1 MTASPL
7 RRPSFDSATT
17 YLTWDHDRLNALL
30 DDTTLKVDGGEP
42 AEAARVF
49 REFDREL
56 GRHIRLE
63 EEILFPLFEARSGV
77 VSGPTAVLRGE
88 HEEILR
94 AVEVMREAL
103 EATDL
108 ERFRDGLRFFLATFP
123 DHTAREEHLLYPT
136 TDGMLSE
143 PERRVVSERLQRE

>member
-1 MTASPL
+1 MTAVSAP
-7 RRPSFDSATT
+7 RPSFDSATT
-17 YLTWDHDRLNALL
+17 YLTWDHDRLSALL
-30 DDTTLKVDGGEP
+30 GDVTLRVDGGE
-42 AEAARVF
+42 AAVAVLIF
-49 REFDREL
+49 RDFDREL
-56 GRHIRLE
+56 ARHIRIE

-77 VSGPTAVLRGE
+77 VAGPTAAFRRE

-103 EATDL
+103 EAADL
-108 ERFRDGLRFFLATFP
+108 ERFRDGLRFFMATFP